1 MHTNVFSRHILKL
14 VPPATISMSLKNGE
28 RFMATIGP
36 SNIAEYHSAF
46 DALIRNNNYSKFN
59 VENF

>member
-1 MHTNVFSRHILKL
+1 MHTNVFSRQILKL
-14 VPPATISMSLKNGE
+14 VPPATKSMSLKNGE

-46 DALIRNNNYSKFN
+46 EALSKN
-59 VENF
+59 SYLILKYGAI